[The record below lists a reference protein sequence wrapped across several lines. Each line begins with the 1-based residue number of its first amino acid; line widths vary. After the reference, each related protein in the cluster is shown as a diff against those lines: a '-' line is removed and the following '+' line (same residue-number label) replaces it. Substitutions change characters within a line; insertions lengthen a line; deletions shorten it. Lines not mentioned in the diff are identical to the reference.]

1 MDARPLLCDHSQAF
15 VHSTNDESSTPDTHW
30 LSHRLT
36 GSSVVVSLNKLPT
49 LHNWLRLR
57 HLQLIETLADTGNMH
72 ATAQQMGLS
81 QPAVSKM
88 LREIEQMFDFALF
101 DRQPRELVA
110 TELGLTVIAYAR
122 RTLNAC
128 QHFAQELDTLRQGGY
143 GHLRVG
149 AIFAATAQVVPKT
162 LLQLKRQRPLLT
174 IELVEHTSDYLLQM
188 LLHKQLDLAIGR
200 FTEPRQQEHFS
211 YQEVASEPFLLC
223 ADPAHPLARE
233 ATPSAR
239 DLEQWPWVVYPP
251 NTPLRRMI
259 EQSFT
264 DAGIQFP
271 VNRVETASVQSTLH
285 LLHHSQALA
294 LLPEAIVL
302 QQVALGQL
310 VLLQPPLQTPSL
322 GYGLLQRKD
331 EPLSANAAEFYEALQ
346 SVLDKPR

>member
-1 MDARPLLCDHSQAF
+1 M
-15 VHSTNDESSTPDTHW
+15 
-30 LSHRLT
+30 
-36 GSSVVVSLNKLPT
+36 NKLPS

-88 LREIEQMFDFALF
+88 LREIEQMLDFPLF

-110 TELGLTVIAYAR
+110 TELGQAVIAYAR
-122 RTLNAC
+122 RTLNDSRC
-128 QHFAQELDTLRQGGY
+128 FAQELETLRQGGH

-149 AIFAATAQVVPKT
+149 AIFAATAQVVPST
-162 LLQLKRQRPLLT
+162 LLLLKQQRPLLT
-174 IELVEHTSDYLLQM
+174 IELLEHTSDYLLQM

-200 FTEPRQQEHFS
+200 FTEPRQQEHFT

-223 ADPAHPLARE
+223 ADPAHPLAGE
-233 ATPSAR
+233 ATPSLA
-239 DLEQWPWVVYPP
+239 DLQRWPWVLYPS
-251 NTPLRRMI
+251 NTPLRRMT
-259 EQSFT
+259 EQAFSE
-264 DAGIQFP
+264 AGMQFP
-271 VNRVETASVQSTLH
+271 LNRVETASVQSTLH

-310 VLLQPPLQTPSL
+310 VVLQPPLQTPSL
-322 GYGLLQRKD
+322 GYGLLRRKD
-331 EPLSANAAEFYEALQ
+331 EPLSANAAQFYEAMQ
-346 SVLDKPR
+346 EVLGRSR